1 MRCFSG
7 SKCSES
13 LKLSHAQAPHRC
25 AGCRPPYKFILRAS
39 RADHNAGNTDIVL
52 NKRLFLTTAAFG
64 PSLVTCFHQAL
75 ASAGERVFFDL
86 KLEGQAAGR
95 LVIELFT
102 DVTVGASRFRDLA
115 VGKEGVG
122 YRLSRVDG
130 IFDTHLRVAGVKQL
144 SYSAAGDSAIA
155 GGDSVAELE
164 AEMMTTAHHHDAA
177 GLISLTVKEATERP
191 IQEKLIAKGGKLVT
205 IELQAGEAP
214 NGTGFVITRGSAP
227 DLDKTNLV
235 VGRLVEGM
243 DVVEKI
249 ASLPY
254 SKPRVEWYDGPF
266 FEVGKVIG
274 DKRAVVAEK
283 GFNRPFK
290 RVVISSSGI
299 LPT

>member
-1 MRCFSG
+1 MRSLTG
-7 SKCSES
+7 NKCSKPIES
-13 LKLSHAQAPHRC
+13 SQTSAMHQSTGRRSPSKV
-25 AGCRPPYKFILRAS
+25 ILRAS
-39 RADHNAGNTDIVL
+39 GVESKNYSLDIIL
-52 NKRLFLTTAAFG
+52 NKRLLLASATFG
-64 PSLVTCFHQAL
+64 PSLLTCFLGAL
-75 ASAGERVFFDL
+75 AAPGEKVFFDL
-86 KLEGQAAGR
+86 KLEGQPAGR
-95 LVIELFT
+95 LVIELFS

-144 SYSAAGDSAIA
+144 SYSATGDSAIA

-164 AEMMTTAHHHDAA
+164 AEMVSPSHLHDTS

-191 IQEKLIAKGGKLVT
+191 IEEKLIAKGGKFVT

-214 NGTGFVITRGSAP
+214 NGTGFVITRGPAP
-227 DLDKTNLV
+227 NLDKTNLV

-243 DVVEKI
+243 ELVEKI
-249 ASLPY
+249 ASLPF

-299 LPT
+299 LPM